1 MWTTSMAKSMNQ
13 DALTVEKL
21 KVEFN
26 QDLQRVYILD
36 DKDYKYEINCLPLF
50 YRDEIMASKI
60 KITDQYL
67 KSDSLL

>member
-67 KSDSLL
+67 KSDSVL